1 MVNLLTRELIGTV
14 LVSLVFLVAIFIFFR
29 VKQRR
34 NAQEQALPV
43 PLAGTPGQ
51 KLFSCLY
58 VASVFG
64 SRPLER
70 VWAYGLGIRGKAE
83 IHLTSEGLSILR
95 QGESSFAV
103 PFSALISLDRA
114 GATIDRGVERDG
126 LTQLRWLLGDEE
138 IVTSLRITQNQEVNF
153 SRLQEAVRESK

>member
-1 MVNLLTRELIGTV
+1 MVTLLTRELIGTV
-14 LVSLVFLVAIFIFFR
+14 LVSLVFVVAVFVFFR

-34 NAQEQALPV
+34 AAQEEMLPM
-43 PLAGTPGQ
+43 PLAGTSGQ

-83 IHLTSEGLSILR
+83 IHRTSEGLSILR
-95 QGESSFAV
+95 QGESSFTV
-103 PFSALISLDRA
+103 SFSALISLDRA

-126 LTQLRWLLGDEE
+126 LAQLRWLLGDEE
-138 IVTSLRITQNQEVNF
+138 IVTSLRITQNQEANF
-153 SRLQEAVRESK
+153 LLLQQAVRESK